1 MQETAVY
8 SFGNTVGGSSGPVPG
23 ASRSLIRRGSRVVLS
38 ATLAAALACMTPAAA
53 FASDEETV
61 ASWVDA
67 INAELADPTYQ
78 PYSFATSADAAASAT
93 DDSEVAS
100 TFPEKYDLRD
110 PNGDGDRSDSVVT
123 PVKMQ
128 DPWGTCWGFSI
139 VAASEMSILSELGKT
154 YAETGLDL
162 SELQLAGSVFRIGGA
177 PERFVGAAQAGEG
190 YHNSSKNPNAGLD
203 AGGYSTYGSS
213 IFAAGIGPL
222 SEDEVPYRNAEGV
235 KRCIVT
241 GGTVGWAVRY
251 LTDDQITQLR
261 LSGARVLETIWAGNY
276 SEDGDTMTYTDWSV
290 SEDVWNKSKY
300 ELESGNILP
309 STLAYDEQMNP
320 HWGDERAIEAV
331 KSELRDFGRGVSVSC
346 NVGVGLN
353 RSTWSVYSAGN
364 QSHNHMVTIVG
375 WDDSYS
381 RDNFGN
387 ASGDKPDKDG
397 AWLVKNSWGSE
408 TEEFPN
414 GQEDLWGI
422 VEDGKHTGYFWLSY
436 YDTTVSTLESFD
448 FDVNSYGTS
457 DTYYIDQYDYLPEA
471 YTSLRS
477 SKDPISS
484 ANIFTAEGDMALRTL
499 GAATYKPNST
509 VTYQVYLLDD
519 EATTPT
525 DPGHA
530 TLVYSIDD
538 LYRYGGYHRVTL
550 PESDWIAMRKGQR
563 YAVVT
568 TQKCNDDGQYY
579 QGAAVNYGKPLDKD
593 VEAFRKSKRE
603 EIELSYYDAA
613 YAPTYSECIAAGM
626 SEEIAVAEAKKA
638 GERAVEDAA
647 SAINRSVEDAVDT
660 YANKYFVARVNAGE
674 SWTSAPKS
682 TWTDGSAGADAQ
694 TEWTDWSL
702 ITSEI
707 EKSGQMMDNLSVKA
721 FSEVRSFASVSE
733 LDSLA
738 SALSAA
744 KGVLAAATVSADGA
758 DVYACDTWMTQ
769 AEHDA
774 AAAAVASAEKLLDAA
789 GDYHD
794 SLASTTPSSDDVAA
808 AAAALAFEAH
818 AGGKAVPTF
827 PDVDYSETGWYADSV
842 GWCAAHGL
850 FAGYPDGTFG
860 VGRSMDRAE
869 LATVLWRHFEPEEAA
884 GYDAAAAKADGAVDG
899 VEDGAFYTAAANWA
913 VGAGVIQGFEV
924 EGQDKRDFA
933 PYGELS
939 FEQLVSVVAKA
950 SGADYESSDLSV
962 LDGFADKDS
971 VSGWAAHAMAWAVE
985 EGLVSGWD
993 NGAGNARELKP
1004 AETVARERAAVV
1016 LANAFA
1022 AGVLE

>member
-1 MQETAVY
+1 MQVTENHST
-8 SFGNTVGGSSGPVPG
+8 GNFAGGASGFVPG
-23 ASRSLIRRGSRVVLS
+23 SSRSLIRRGTRAVLS
-38 ATLAAALACMTPAAA
+38 VTLTAALACMTPAAA

-67 INAELADPTYQ
+67 INAELADPDYH
-78 PYSFATSADAAASAT
+78 PYSYATSQDTAAN
-93 DDSEVAS
+93 DLSETAS
-100 TFPEKYDLRD
+100 TLPEKYDLRD
-110 PNGDGDRSDSVVT
+110 PNSDGDRSDSVVT

-128 DPWGTCWGFSI
+128 NPWGTCWGFATI
-139 VAASEMSILSELGKT
+139 AACETSILSDLGKT

-162 SELQLAGSVFRIGGA
+162 SELQLAGSVYRDGGA

-190 YHNSSKNPNAGLD
+190 YHLVSENPNAWLD
-203 AGGYSTYGSS
+203 AGGYATYGSGV
-213 IFAAGIGPL
+213 FASGIGPL
-222 SEDEVPYRNAEGV
+222 FESEVPYKNAEGLKYCTCVVGGGYSV
-235 KRCIVT
+235 KF
-241 GGTVGWAVRY
+241 
-251 LTDDQITQLR
+251 LNDNQIAELR
-261 LSGARVLETIWAGNY
+261 ASGATVVERYWAGNFAI
-276 SEDGDTMTYTDWSV
+276 DADTMYYPDWSV
-290 SEDVWNKSKY
+290 SEDVWNKSEY

-309 STLAYDEQMNP
+309 RTTSFDTQTYTTKLDQRGM
-320 HWGDERAIEAV
+320 EAV
-331 KSELRDFGRGVSVSC
+331 KRELHDFGRGVTVIC
-346 NVGVGLN
+346 NVSSHVN
-353 RSTWSVYSAGN
+353 TSTWAAYTPGAAN
-364 QSHNHMVTIVG
+364 PNHMVTIVG

-381 RDNFGN
+381 RENFANDTGELPQ
-387 ASGDKPDKDG
+387 GDG
-397 AWLVKNSWGSE
+397 AWLIKNSWGSE

-414 GQEDLWGI
+414 GQTSSWGI
-422 VEDGKHTGYFWLSY
+422 VEDGKHTGYCWLSY
-436 YDTTVSTLESFD
+436 YDTSIGDMESFD
-448 FDVNSYGTS
+448 FDVNSYGSS
-457 DTYYIDQYDYLPEA
+457 DEYYLDQYDYMPSNGA
-471 YTSLRS
+471 VTNS
-477 SKDPISS
+477 SKSPISS
-484 ANIFTAEGDMALRTL
+484 ANIYTAKGDMALRTL

-519 EATTPT
+519 EAATPT
-525 DPGHA
+525 DPGHSK
-530 TLVYSIDD
+530 LVYSLDD
-538 LYRYGGYHRVTL
+538 IYQYGGYHRVTL
-550 PESDWIAMRKGQR
+550 PESDWIAMREGQR

-568 TQKCNDDGQYY
+568 TQKCNDDGLYH
-579 QGAAVNYGKPLDKD
+579 QGAAMQVSPTKNADGE
-593 VEAFRKSKRE
+593 VST
-603 EIELSYYDAA
+603 LSIGYF
-613 YAPTYSECIAAGM
+613 
-626 SEEIAVAEAKKA
+626 EAK
-638 GERAVEDAA
+638 
-647 SAINRSVEDAVDT
+647 
-660 YANKYFVARVNAGE
+660 VNEGE
-674 SWTSAPKS
+674 SWTSAPRE
-682 TWTDGSAGADAQ
+682 TWFYDSSEGDDSV
-694 TEWTDWSL
+694 EWTDWSL
-702 ITSEI
+702 VTEYYKNRGM
-707 EKSGQMMDNLSVKA
+707 ELDNLSVKA

-738 SALSAA
+738 GVLSAA
-744 KGVLAAATVSADGA
+744 KDVLDAAAVSADGA

-774 AAAAVASAEKLLDAA
+774 AAAAVSAAEGLLEAA

-794 SLASTTPSSDDVAA
+794 SLANTTPSSDDVAA

-860 VGRSMDRAE
+860 VGRSMGRAE

-884 GYDAAAAKADGAVDG
+884 GYDAATAKADGAADG

-913 VGAGVIQGFEV
+913 VSAGVIQGFEV

-962 LDGFADKDS
+962 LDKFADRDA

-993 NGAGNARELKP
+993 NGAERQRELKP

-1022 AGVLE
+1022 ADVLK